1 MLALSGTG
9 IGRGI
14 AIGCALVLDK
24 SQNEVPQF
32 QIDADR
38 VDREVSRFNE
48 AIATVRRE
56 LKHLQSNLPPTA
68 PPETGAFIDVHL
80 LMLDDPLI
88 SSQPAGRSRMKRL
101 TPNGR

>member
-48 AIATVRRE
+48 AIATVRR
-56 LKHLQSNLPPTA
+56 KPAPDSTPRDRGIYRCPPFDA
-68 PPETGAFIDVHL
+68 
-80 LMLDDPLI
+80 
-88 SSQPAGRSRMKRL
+88 
-101 TPNGR
+101 